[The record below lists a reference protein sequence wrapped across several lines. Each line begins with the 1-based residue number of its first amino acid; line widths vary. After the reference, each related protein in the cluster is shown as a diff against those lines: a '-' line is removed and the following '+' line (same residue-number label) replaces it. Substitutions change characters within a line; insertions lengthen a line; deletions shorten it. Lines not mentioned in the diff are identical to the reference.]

1 MMMRTVADIG
11 NSELKMMINGELVK
25 QQNVNKRIF
34 GRVKSKEASL
44 QQSVTNLMDEIY
56 VHVASNAIERVG
68 KFYVGYR
75 AAHSNG
81 KPDALDIE
89 LGNKHKRDL
98 PVINVLSVMASKAV
112 QTIYNEVGELPK
124 NIEIPA
130 SLILAIPAS
139 EYEPSKARFL
149 ESRFKENEHVVIVYV
164 GEEKVTVQITF
175 EIVKVTREGVPAL
188 YAIFEGEQDMFDDFN
203 DLYKKEKENENEN
216 DEEVKKVEKKESK
229 LYLEK
234 NVDGGY
240 FKSKK
245 ILHADIGDGTTEY
258 IYSDGLNPVPDAC
271 WGEKRGIGH
280 AIEGAIKLL
289 QEEYEGGVDINR
301 QQFSELVTDSDDKKH
316 DKAVEFLEETRYMQ
330 AQGIYNDI
338 EKSYIYKTA
347 SKAEVLAIYGGGSI
361 ALKDDLYKKALEFC
375 KVNDMQLLW
384 IPKKYATEMN
394 VRGMEILSGKLL
406 SKVTKK

>member
-1 MMMRTVADIG
+1 MIMRTVADIG

-25 QQNVNKRIF
+25 QQNVNKRVF
-34 GRVKSKEASL
+34 GSVKNKEGSL
-44 QQSVTNLMDEIY
+44 QHSVTNLMDEIC
-56 VHVASNAIERVG
+56 VHVTSDAIERDG

-89 LGNKHKRDL
+89 LGDKHKRDL
-98 PVINVLSVMASKAV
+98 PVVNVLSVMASKAV
-112 QTIYNEVGELPK
+112 QTIYNEAGELPK

-139 EYEPSKARFL
+139 EYEPPKARFL
-149 ESRFKENEHVVIVYV
+149 ESRFKDNEHVVIVYL

-188 YAIFEGEQDMFDDFN
+188 YAIFEGNSDMFTDFCELY
-203 DLYKKEKENENEN
+203 DLENINGQYFK
-216 DEEVKKVEKKESK
+216 DKKV
-229 LYLEK
+229 
-234 NVDGGY
+234 
-240 FKSKK
+240 
-245 ILHADIGDGTTEY
+245 LHADIGDGTSEY

-271 WGEKRGIGH
+271 WGEKKGIGH

-289 QEEYEGGVDINR
+289 QEEYKGGVDINR
-301 QQFSELVTDSDDKKH
+301 QQFSELVTDSADKKH

-338 EKSYIYKTA
+338 EKSYIYRTS
-347 SKAEVLAIYGGGSI
+347 SKAEVLAVYGGGSI

-375 KVNDMQLLW
+375 KVNDIQLLW

-394 VRGMEILSGKLL
+394 VRGMEILSDKLV

>member
-11 NSELKMMINGELVK
+11 NSELKMMINGELIK

-34 GRVKSKEASL
+34 GRVKSKEGSL
-44 QQSVTNLMDEIY
+44 QHSVTNLMNDIH
-56 VHVASNAIERVG
+56 VHVTSNAIERDG

-89 LGNKHKRDL
+89 LGDKHKRDL
-98 PVINVLSVMASKAV
+98 PVVNVLSVMASKAV
-112 QTIYNEVGELPK
+112 QTVYNEGEELPK

-149 ESRFKENEHVVIVYV
+149 ESRFKDNEHVVIVYV

-175 EIVKVTREGVPAL
+175 EVVKVTREGVPAL
-188 YAIFEGEQDMFDDFN
+188 YAIFEGESDMFTDFCE
-203 DLYKKEKENENEN
+203 LYKLENI
-216 DEEVKKVEKKESK
+216 DGQYFKDKKV
-229 LYLEK
+229 
-234 NVDGGY
+234 
-240 FKSKK
+240 
-245 ILHADIGDGTTEY
+245 LHADIGDGTTEY
-258 IYSDGLNPVPDAC
+258 IYSNGLNPVPDAC

-330 AQGIYNDI
+330 AQDIYNDI

-347 SKAEVLAIYGGGSI
+347 SKAEVLAVYGGGSI
-361 ALKDDLYKKALEFC
+361 ALKDDLYKKLLEFSR
-375 KVNDMQLLW
+375 VNDIQLLW
-384 IPKKYATEMN
+384 IPEKYATEMN
-394 VRGMEILSGKLL
+394 VKGMEILSEKLL
-406 SKVTKK
+406 SKVSQK

>member
-1 MMMRTVADIG
+1 MMRTVADIG
-11 NSELKMMINGELVK
+11 NSELKMMINGELIK

-34 GRVKSKEASL
+34 GRVKSKEGSL
-44 QQSVTNLMDEIY
+44 QHSVTNLMNDIH
-56 VHVASNAIERVG
+56 VHVTSNAIERDG

-89 LGNKHKRDL
+89 LGDKHKRDL
-98 PVINVLSVMASKAV
+98 PVVNVLSVMASKAV
-112 QTIYNEVGELPK
+112 QTVYNEGEELPK

-149 ESRFKENEHVVIVYV
+149 ESRFKDNEHVVIVYV

-175 EIVKVTREGVPAL
+175 EVVKVTREGVPAL
-188 YAIFEGEQDMFDDFN
+188 YAIFEGESDMFTDFCE
-203 DLYKKEKENENEN
+203 LYELKNIDGQYFK
-216 DEEVKKVEKKESK
+216 DKKV
-229 LYLEK
+229 
-234 NVDGGY
+234 
-240 FKSKK
+240 
-245 ILHADIGDGTTEY
+245 LHADIGDGTTEY
-258 IYSDGLNPVPDAC
+258 IYSNGLNPVPDAC

-316 DKAVEFLEETRYMQ
+316 GKAVEFLEETRYMQ
-330 AQGIYNDI
+330 AQDIYNDI

-347 SKAEVLAIYGGGSI
+347 SKAEVLAVYGGGSI
-361 ALKDDLYKKALEFC
+361 ALKDDLYKKLLEFSS
-375 KVNDMQLLW
+375 VNDIQLLW

-394 VRGMEILSGKLL
+394 VKGMEILSEKLL
-406 SKVTKK
+406 SKVSQK

>member
-1 MMMRTVADIG
+1 MMRTVADIG

-34 GRVKSKEASL
+34 GRVKNKEGSL
-44 QQSVTNLMDEIY
+44 QQSVANLMDEIC
-56 VHVASNAIERVG
+56 VHVTSDAIERDG

-89 LGNKHKRDL
+89 LGDKHKRDL
-98 PVINVLSVMASKAV
+98 PVVNVLSVMASKAV

-139 EYEPSKARFL
+139 EYEPAKARFL
-149 ESRFKENEHVVIVYV
+149 ESRFMDNEHVVIVYL

-175 EIVKVTREGVPAL
+175 EIVRVTREGVPAL
-188 YAIFEGEQDMFDDFN
+188 YAIFEGNSDMFTDF
-203 DLYKKEKENENEN
+203 
-216 DEEVKKVEKKESK
+216 SK
-229 LYLEK
+229 LYDLE
-234 NVDGGY
+234 NIDGQY
-240 FKSKK
+240 FKDKK
-245 ILHADIGDGTTEY
+245 VLHADIGDGTSEY

-301 QQFSELVTDSDDKKH
+301 QQFSELVTDSNDKKH

-338 EKSYIYKTA
+338 EKSYIYKTS
-347 SKAEVLAIYGGGSI
+347 SKAEVLAVYGGGSI

-375 KVNDMQLLW
+375 KINDIQLLW
-384 IPKKYATEMN
+384 IPQKYATEMN
-394 VRGMEILSGKLL
+394 VRGMEILSDKLV

>member
-11 NSELKMMINGELVK
+11 NSELKMMINGELIK

-34 GRVKSKEASL
+34 GRVKSKEGSL
-44 QQSVTNLMDEIY
+44 QHSVTNLMNDIH
-56 VHVASNAIERVG
+56 VHVTSNAIERDG

-89 LGNKHKRDL
+89 LGDKHKRDL
-98 PVINVLSVMASKAV
+98 PVVNVLSVMASKAV
-112 QTIYNEVGELPK
+112 QTVYNEGEELPK

-149 ESRFKENEHVVIVYV
+149 ESRFKDNEHVVIVYV

-175 EIVKVTREGVPAL
+175 EVVKVTREGVPAL
-188 YAIFEGEQDMFDDFN
+188 YAIFEGESDMFTDFCE
-203 DLYKKEKENENEN
+203 LYELKNIDGQYFK
-216 DEEVKKVEKKESK
+216 DKKV
-229 LYLEK
+229 
-234 NVDGGY
+234 
-240 FKSKK
+240 
-245 ILHADIGDGTTEY
+245 LHADIGDGTTEY
-258 IYSDGLNPVPDAC
+258 IYSNGLNPVPDAC

-316 DKAVEFLEETRYMQ
+316 NKAVEFLEETRYMQ
-330 AQGIYNDI
+330 AQDIYNDI

-347 SKAEVLAIYGGGSI
+347 SKAEVLAVYGGGSI
-361 ALKDDLYKKALEFC
+361 ALKDDLYIKLLEFSR
-375 KVNDMQLLW
+375 VNDIQLLW

-394 VRGMEILSGKLL
+394 VKGMEILSEKLL
-406 SKVTKK
+406 SKVSQK

>member
-11 NSELKMMINGELVK
+11 NSELKMMINGEMIK
-25 QQNVNKRIF
+25 QQNVNKRVF
-34 GRVKSKEASL
+34 GRVKNKEASL
-44 QQSVTNLMDEIY
+44 QQSVTNLMDEMC
-56 VHVASNAIERVG
+56 VHVTSDAIERDG

-81 KPDALDIE
+81 KPDSLDIE
-89 LGNKHKRDL
+89 LGDKHKRDL

-112 QTIYNEVGELPK
+112 QNNYDGEKELPK
-124 NIEIPA
+124 NIEITA

-149 ESRFKENEHVVIVYV
+149 ENRFKDNKHIVIVYV
-164 GEEKVTVQITF
+164 GEEKATVQIEF

-203 DLYKKEKENENEN
+203 DLYKKENEDNE
-216 DEEVKKVEKKESK
+216 DEEVKKVKEKESK

-234 NVDGGY
+234 NVDGEY
-240 FKSKK
+240 FKNKK
-245 ILHADIGDGTTEY
+245 TLHADIGDGTSEY
-258 IYSDGLNPVPDAC
+258 IFSDGLNPIPDAC
-271 WGEKRGIGH
+271 WGEKRGVGH
-280 AIEGAIKLL
+280 AIIDAIKLL
-289 QEEYEGGVDINR
+289 IEEYEGGLDINR
-301 QQFSELVTDSDDKKH
+301 QQFTELVTNLDDKKH

-330 AQGIYNDI
+330 AQGIYDDI

-347 SKAEVLAIYGGGSI
+347 SKAEILAIYGGGSI
-361 ALKDDLYKKALEFC
+361 ALKDDLYKKVLEFC

-384 IPKKYATEMN
+384 IPEKYATEMN
-394 VRGMEILSGKLL
+394 VRGMEILSEKLV
-406 SKVTKK
+406 SKVAKK

>member
-11 NSELKMMINGELVK
+11 NSELKMMINGELIK

-34 GRVKSKEASL
+34 GRVKSKEGSL
-44 QQSVTNLMDEIY
+44 QHSVTNLMNDIH
-56 VHVASNAIERVG
+56 VHVTSNAIERDG

-89 LGNKHKRDL
+89 LGDKHKRDL
-98 PVINVLSVMASKAV
+98 PVVNVLSVMASKAV
-112 QTIYNEVGELPK
+112 QTVYNEGEELPK

-149 ESRFKENEHVVIVYV
+149 ESRFKDNEHVVIVYV

-175 EIVKVTREGVPAL
+175 EVVKVTREGVPAL
-188 YAIFEGEQDMFDDFN
+188 YAIFEGESDMFTDFCE
-203 DLYKKEKENENEN
+203 LYELKNIDGQYFK
-216 DEEVKKVEKKESK
+216 DKKV
-229 LYLEK
+229 
-234 NVDGGY
+234 
-240 FKSKK
+240 
-245 ILHADIGDGTTEY
+245 LHADIGDGTTEY
-258 IYSDGLNPVPDAC
+258 IYSNGLNPVPDAC

-316 DKAVEFLEETRYMQ
+316 GKAVEFLEETRYMQ
-330 AQGIYNDI
+330 AQDIYNDI

-347 SKAEVLAIYGGGSI
+347 SKAEVLAVYGGGSI
-361 ALKDDLYKKALEFC
+361 ALKDDLYKKLLEFSS
-375 KVNDMQLLW
+375 VNDIQLLW

-394 VRGMEILSGKLL
+394 VKGMEILSEKLL
-406 SKVTKK
+406 SKVSQK

>member
-25 QQNVNKRIF
+25 QQNVNMRVF
-34 GRVKSKEASL
+34 GRVKNKEGSL
-44 QQSVTNLMDEIY
+44 QHSVTNLMDEIC
-56 VHVASNAIERVG
+56 VHVTSKAIERDG

-89 LGNKHKRDL
+89 LGDKHKRDL
-98 PVINVLSVMASKAV
+98 SVINVLSVMASKAV

-124 NIEIPA
+124 SIEIPA

-149 ESRFKENEHVVIVYV
+149 EGRFKDDEHVVIVYV
-164 GEEKVTVQITF
+164 GEEKVTVQIAF

-188 YAIFEGEQDMFDDFN
+188 YAIFEGEKEMFADFN
-203 DLYKKEKENENEN
+203 KLYKKEKNSEE
-216 DEEVKKVEKKESK
+216 DEKIQEKKSN
-229 LYLEK
+229 LYVDE
-234 NVDGGY
+234 NVDGEY
-240 FKSKK
+240 FKNKK
-245 ILHADIGDGTTEY
+245 ILHADIGDGTSEY
-258 IYSDGLNPVPDAC
+258 IFSDGLNPVPDAC

-289 QEEYEGGVDINR
+289 IDEYKGGLDINR
-301 QQFSELVTDSDDKKH
+301 QQFSELITDPGDKKH
-316 DKAVEFLEETRYMQ
+316 NKAVEFLADTQFMQ
-330 AQGIYNDI
+330 ADRIYNDI
-338 EKSYIYKTA
+338 EKSYIYKTT
-347 SKAEVLAIYGGGSI
+347 SKAEVLAVYGGGSI

-394 VRGMEILSGKLL
+394 VRGMEILSDKLV

>member
-1 MMMRTVADIG
+1 MIMRTVADIG

-25 QQNVNKRIF
+25 QQNVNKRVF
-34 GRVKSKEASL
+34 GRVKNKEGSL
-44 QQSVTNLMDEIY
+44 QHSVTNLMDEIC
-56 VHVASNAIERVG
+56 VHVTSDAIERDG

-89 LGNKHKRDL
+89 LGDKHKRDL
-98 PVINVLSVMASKAV
+98 PVINVLSVMATKAV

-124 NIEIPA
+124 NMEIPA

-149 ESRFKENEHVVIVYV
+149 ESRFKDNEHLVIVYV
-164 GEEKVTVQITF
+164 GEEKVTVQIAF

-188 YAIFEGEQDMFDDFN
+188 YAIFEGNSDMFTDFCE
-203 DLYKKEKENENEN
+203 LYELENI
-216 DEEVKKVEKKESK
+216 
-229 LYLEK
+229 
-234 NVDGGY
+234 DGQY
-240 FKSKK
+240 FKNKK
-245 ILHADIGDGTTEY
+245 ILHADVGDGTSEY

-301 QQFSELVTDSDDKKH
+301 QQFSELLTDSTDKKH
-316 DKAVEFLEETRYMQ
+316 DKAVEFLEDTRYIQ

-347 SKAEVLAIYGGGSI
+347 SKAEVLAVYGGGSI
-361 ALKDDLYKKALEFC
+361 ALKDDLYRKALEFC

-384 IPKKYATEMN
+384 IPEKYATEMN
-394 VRGMEILSGKLL
+394 VRGMEILSDKLV
-406 SKVTKK
+406 SKVAKK

>member
-1 MMMRTVADIG
+1 MMRTVADIG
-11 NSELKMMINGELVK
+11 NSELKMMINGEMIK
-25 QQNVNKRIF
+25 QQNVNKRVF
-34 GRVKSKEASL
+34 GRVKNKEGSL
-44 QQSVTNLMDEIY
+44 QQSVTNLMDEIC
-56 VHVASNAIERVG
+56 VHVTSNTIERDG

-89 LGNKHKRDL
+89 LGDKHKRDL
-98 PVINVLSVMASKAV
+98 PVINVLSVMATKAV

-124 NIEIPA
+124 SMEIPA

-139 EYEPSKARFL
+139 EYEPAKARFL
-149 ESRFKENEHVVIVYV
+149 ESRFKDNEHIVIVYV
-164 GEEKVTVQITF
+164 GEEKVTVQIEF
-175 EIVKVTREGVPAL
+175 DIVKVTREGVPAL
-188 YAIFEGEQDMFDDFN
+188 YAIFEADEEMFNDFN
-203 DLYKKEKENENEN
+203 ELYRKNNNKN
-216 DEEVKKVEKKESK
+216 DEEDNEKESK
-229 LYLEK
+229 LYLES
-234 NVDGGY
+234 NVIGAY
-240 FKSKK
+240 FKDKK
-245 ILHADIGDGTTEY
+245 ILHSDIGDGTTEY
-258 IYSDGLNPVPDAC
+258 IFSDGLNPVPDAC

-301 QQFSELVTDSDDKKH
+301 QQFSELLTDSNDKKH
-316 DKAVEFLEETRYMQ
+316 DKAVELLEETRYMQ

-361 ALKDDLYKKALEFC
+361 ALKDDLYKKALGFC

-384 IPKKYATEMN
+384 IPEKFATEMN
-394 VRGMEILSGKLL
+394 VRGMEILSDKLI
-406 SKVTKK
+406 SKVAKK

>member
-25 QQNVNKRIF
+25 QQNVNKRVF
-34 GRVKSKEASL
+34 GRVKNKEGSL
-44 QQSVTNLMDEIY
+44 QQSVTNLMDEMC
-56 VHVASNAIERVG
+56 VHVTSNAIERDG

-89 LGNKHKRDL
+89 LGDKHKRDL
-98 PVINVLSVMASKAV
+98 PVVNVLSVMATKAF
-112 QTIYNEVGELPK
+112 QTIYNKEEELPK
-124 NIEIPA
+124 NIQIPA

-149 ESRFKENEHVVIVYV
+149 ESRFKDNVHVVIVYV
-164 GEEKVTVQITF
+164 GEEKVTVQIQF

-188 YAIFEGEQDMFDDFN
+188 YAIFEGEKEMFTDFN
-203 DLYKKEKENENEN
+203 KLYKKEKDSEE
-216 DEEVKKVEKKESK
+216 DEKIQEEKSN
-229 LYLEK
+229 LYVDED
-234 NVDGGY
+234 VDGNY
-240 FKSKK
+240 FKNKK
-245 ILHADIGDGTTEY
+245 ILHADIGDGTSEY
-258 IYSDGLNPVPDAC
+258 IFSDGLSPVPDAC

-289 QEEYEGGVDINR
+289 IEEYEGGVDINR
-301 QQFSELVTDSDDKKH
+301 QQFTELVTDSNDKKH

-347 SKAEVLAIYGGGSI
+347 SKAEVLAVYGGGSI

-394 VRGMEILSGKLL
+394 VRGMEILSDKLV

>member
-11 NSELKMMINGELVK
+11 NSELKMMINGELIK

-34 GRVKSKEASL
+34 GRVKNKEGSL
-44 QQSVTNLMDEIY
+44 QHSVTNLMDEIC
-56 VHVASNAIERVG
+56 VHVTSDAIERDG

-89 LGNKHKRDL
+89 LGDKHKRDL
-98 PVINVLSVMASKAV
+98 PVINVLSVMATKAV

-124 NIEIPA
+124 SMEIPA

-149 ESRFKENEHVVIVYV
+149 ENRFKDNEHVVIVYV
-164 GEEKVTVQITF
+164 GEEKVTVQIEF
-175 EIVKVTREGVPAL
+175 DIVKVTREGIPAL
-188 YAIFEGEQDMFDDFN
+188 YAIFEGNTDMFIDFGG
-203 DLYKKEKENENEN
+203 LYE
-216 DEEVKKVEKKESK
+216 
-229 LYLEK
+229 LK
-234 NVDGGY
+234 NIDGQY
-240 FKSKK
+240 FKDKK
-245 ILHADIGDGTTEY
+245 ILHADIGDGTSEY
-258 IYSDGLNPVPDAC
+258 IYSNGLNPVPDAC

-301 QQFSELVTDSDDKKH
+301 QQFSELLTDSNDKKH

-361 ALKDDLYKKALEFC
+361 ALKDDLYKKALGFC

-384 IPKKYATEMN
+384 IPEKYATEMN
-394 VRGMEILSGKLL
+394 VRGMEILSDKLV
-406 SKVTKK
+406 SKVAKK

>member
-25 QQNVNKRIF
+25 QQNVNKRVF
-34 GRVKSKEASL
+34 GRVKNKEGSL
-44 QQSVTNLMDEIY
+44 QHSVTNLMDEIC
-56 VHVASNAIERVG
+56 VHVTSDAIEHDG

-89 LGNKHKRDL
+89 LGDKHKRDL
-98 PVINVLSVMASKAV
+98 PIINVLSAMASKAV
-112 QTIYNEVGELPK
+112 QNNYDGKEEFPK
-124 NIEIPA
+124 NIEITA

-149 ESRFKENEHVVIVYV
+149 ESRFKENTHIVIVYV
-164 GEEKVTVQITF
+164 GEEKTTVQIEF
-175 EIVKVTREGVPAL
+175 DIVKVTREGVPAL
-188 YAIFEGEQDMFDDFN
+188 YAIFEGDIEMFNDFN
-203 DLYKKEKENENEN
+203 ELYKKDSTKNSEEDNE
-216 DEEVKKVEKKESK
+216 KESK
-229 LYLEK
+229 LYVESK
-234 NVDGGY
+234 VIGGY
-240 FKSKK
+240 FKDKK
-245 ILHADIGDGTTEY
+245 ILHVDIGDGTTEY
-258 IYSDGLNPVPDAC
+258 IFSSGVNPIPDAC

-301 QQFSELVTDSDDKKH
+301 QQFSELITDSNDKKH
-316 DKAVEFLEETRYMQ
+316 DKAVEFLKDTRYMQ

-361 ALKDDLYKKALEFC
+361 ALKDDLYKKLLDFC
-375 KVNDMQLLW
+375 TTNEMQLLW
-384 IPKKYATEMN
+384 IPEKYATEMN
-394 VRGMEILSGKLL
+394 VRGMEILSNKLV
-406 SKVTKK
+406 SKVAKK

>member
-11 NSELKMMINGELVK
+11 NSELKMMINGELIK

-34 GRVKSKEASL
+34 GRVKSKEGSL
-44 QQSVTNLMDEIY
+44 QYSVTNLMNDIH
-56 VHVASNAIERVG
+56 VHVTSNAIERDG

-89 LGNKHKRDL
+89 LGDKHKRDL
-98 PVINVLSVMASKAV
+98 PVVNVLSVMASKAV
-112 QTIYNEVGELPK
+112 QTVYNEGEELPK

-149 ESRFKENEHVVIVYV
+149 ESRFKDNEHVVIVYV

-175 EIVKVTREGVPAL
+175 EVVKVTREGVPAL
-188 YAIFEGEQDMFDDFN
+188 YAIFEGESDMFTDFCE
-203 DLYKKEKENENEN
+203 LYELKNIDGQYFK
-216 DEEVKKVEKKESK
+216 DKKV
-229 LYLEK
+229 
-234 NVDGGY
+234 
-240 FKSKK
+240 
-245 ILHADIGDGTTEY
+245 LHADIGDGTTEY
-258 IYSDGLNPVPDAC
+258 IYSNGLNPVPDAC

-316 DKAVEFLEETRYMQ
+316 NKAVEFLEETRYMQ
-330 AQGIYNDI
+330 AQDIYNDI

-347 SKAEVLAIYGGGSI
+347 SKAEVLAVYGGGSI
-361 ALKDDLYKKALEFC
+361 ALKDDLYIKLLEFSR
-375 KVNDMQLLW
+375 VNDIQLLW

-394 VRGMEILSGKLL
+394 VKGMEILSEKLL
-406 SKVTKK
+406 SKVSQK

>member
-1 MMMRTVADIG
+1 MRTVADIG
-11 NSELKMMINGELVK
+11 NSELKMMINGELIK

-34 GRVKSKEASL
+34 GRVKSKEGSL
-44 QQSVTNLMDEIY
+44 QHSVTNLMNDIH
-56 VHVASNAIERVG
+56 VHVTSNAIERDG

-89 LGNKHKRDL
+89 LGDKHKRDL
-98 PVINVLSVMASKAV
+98 PVVNVLSVMASKAV
-112 QTIYNEVGELPK
+112 QTVYNEGEELPK

-149 ESRFKENEHVVIVYV
+149 ESRFKDNEHVVIVYV

-175 EIVKVTREGVPAL
+175 EVVKVTREGVPAL
-188 YAIFEGEQDMFDDFN
+188 YAIFEGESDMFTDFCE
-203 DLYKKEKENENEN
+203 LYKLENI
-216 DEEVKKVEKKESK
+216 DGQYFKDKKV
-229 LYLEK
+229 
-234 NVDGGY
+234 
-240 FKSKK
+240 
-245 ILHADIGDGTTEY
+245 LHADIGDGTTEY
-258 IYSDGLNPVPDAC
+258 IYSNGLNPVPDAC

-289 QEEYEGGVDINR
+289 QEDYKGGVDINR

-347 SKAEVLAIYGGGSI
+347 SKAEVLAVYGGGSI
-361 ALKDDLYKKALEFC
+361 ALKGDLYKKLLAFC
-375 KVNDMQLLW
+375 KVNDIQLLW
-384 IPKKYATEMN
+384 IPEKYATEMN
-394 VRGMEILSGKLL
+394 VKGMEILSEKLL
-406 SKVTKK
+406 SKVSQK

>member
-1 MMMRTVADIG
+1 MMRTVADIG
-11 NSELKMMINGELVK
+11 NSELKMMINGEMIK
-25 QQNVNKRIF
+25 QQNVNKRVF
-34 GRVKSKEASL
+34 GRVKNKEGSL
-44 QQSVTNLMDEIY
+44 QQSVTNLMDEIC
-56 VHVASNAIERVG
+56 VHVTSNTIERDG

-89 LGNKHKRDL
+89 LGDKHKRDL
-98 PVINVLSVMASKAV
+98 PVINVLSVMATKAV

-124 NIEIPA
+124 SMEIPA

-139 EYEPSKARFL
+139 EYEPAKARFL
-149 ESRFKENEHVVIVYV
+149 ESRFKDNEHVVIVYV
-164 GEEKVTVQITF
+164 GEEKVTVQIEF
-175 EIVKVTREGVPAL
+175 DIVKVTREGVPAL
-188 YAIFEGEQDMFDDFN
+188 YAIFEADEEMFNDFN
-203 DLYKKEKENENEN
+203 ELYRKNNNKNNEEDNE
-216 DEEVKKVEKKESK
+216 KESK
-229 LYLEK
+229 LYLES
-234 NVDGGY
+234 NVIGAY
-240 FKSKK
+240 FKDKK
-245 ILHADIGDGTTEY
+245 ILHSDIGDGTTEY
-258 IYSDGLNPVPDAC
+258 IFSDGLNPVPDAC

-301 QQFSELVTDSDDKKH
+301 QQFSELLTDSNDKKH
-316 DKAVEFLEETRYMQ
+316 DKAVELLEETRYMQ

-361 ALKDDLYKKALEFC
+361 ALKDDLYKKALGFC

-384 IPKKYATEMN
+384 IPEKFATEMN
-394 VRGMEILSGKLL
+394 VRGMEILSDKLI
-406 SKVTKK
+406 SKVAKK

>member
-1 MMMRTVADIG
+1 MILRTVADIG

-25 QQNVNKRIF
+25 QQNVNKRMF
-34 GRVKSKEASL
+34 GRTTNKEGSL
-44 QQSVTNLMDEIY
+44 QQSVVNLLDEIC
-56 VHVASNAIERVG
+56 VHITSDAIERDG

-89 LGNKHKRDL
+89 LGDKHKRDL
-98 PVINVLSVMASKAV
+98 PVINVLSVMATKAV
-112 QTIYNEVGELPK
+112 QTAYNELGELPK

-149 ESRFKENEHVVIVYV
+149 ENRFKDNEHVVIVYV
-164 GEEKVTVQITF
+164 GEEKVTVQIEF
-175 EIVKVTREGVPAL
+175 DIVKVTREGVPAL
-188 YAIFEGEQDMFDDFN
+188 YAIFEGNPDMFTDFC
-203 DLYKKEKENENEN
+203 
-216 DEEVKKVEKKESK
+216 K
-229 LYLEK
+229 LYELE
-234 NVDGGY
+234 NIDGQY
-240 FKSKK
+240 FKDKK
-245 ILHADIGDGTTEY
+245 ILHADVGDGTSEY
-258 IYSDGLNPVPDAC
+258 IYSNGLNPVPDAC

-289 QEEYEGGVDINR
+289 QEEYKGGVDINR
-301 QQFSELVTDSDDKKH
+301 QQFSELLTDPNDKKH
-316 DKAVEFLEETRYMQ
+316 DKAVEFLEETRYIQ

-347 SKAEVLAIYGGGSI
+347 SKAEVLAVYGGGSI
-361 ALKDDLYKKALEFC
+361 ALKDDLYKKSLEFC

-384 IPKKYATEMN
+384 IPEKYATEMN
-394 VRGMEILSGKLL
+394 VRGMEILSDKLV
-406 SKVTKK
+406 SKVAKK

>member
-25 QQNVNKRIF
+25 LPNVNKRIF
-34 GRVKSKEASL
+34 GRVKSKEGSL
-44 QQSVTNLMDEIY
+44 QHSVINLMNDIH
-56 VHVASNAIERVG
+56 VHVTSNAIERDG

-89 LGNKHKRDL
+89 LGDKHKRDL
-98 PVINVLSVMASKAV
+98 PVVNVLSVMASKAV
-112 QTIYNEVGELPK
+112 QTIYNEGEELPK
-124 NIEIPA
+124 NISIPA

-149 ESRFKENEHVVIVYV
+149 ESRFKDNEHVVIVYV
-164 GEEKVTVQITF
+164 GEEKVTVQIAF
-175 EIVKVTREGVPAL
+175 EVVKVTREGVPAL
-188 YAIFEGEQDMFDDFN
+188 YAIFEGDFDMFSDFCE
-203 DLYKKEKENENEN
+203 LYELENI
-216 DEEVKKVEKKESK
+216 
-229 LYLEK
+229 
-234 NVDGGY
+234 DGGY
-240 FKSKK
+240 FKDKK
-245 ILHADIGDGTTEY
+245 VLHSDIGDGTTEY
-258 IYSDGLNPVPDAC
+258 IYSAGLNPVPDAC

-330 AQGIYNDI
+330 AQDIYNDI

-347 SKAEVLAIYGGGSI
+347 SKAEVLAVYGGGSI
-361 ALKDDLYKKALEFC
+361 ALKDDLYKKLLEFS
-375 KVNDMQLLW
+375 KVNDIQLLW
-384 IPKKYATEMN
+384 IPEKYATEMN
-394 VRGMEILSGKLL
+394 VKGMEILSDKLL
-406 SKVTKK
+406 SKVSKK

>member
-1 MMMRTVADIG
+1 MIMRTVADIG

-34 GRVKSKEASL
+34 GRVKNKEGSL
-44 QQSVTNLMDEIY
+44 QHSVTNLMDEIC
-56 VHVASNAIERVG
+56 VHVTSDAIERDG

-89 LGNKHKRDL
+89 LGDKHKRDL
-98 PVINVLSVMASKAV
+98 PVVNVLSVMASKAV

-149 ESRFKENEHVVIVYV
+149 ESRFKDNEHVVIVYV
-164 GEEKVTVQITF
+164 GEEKVTVQIAF
-175 EIVKVTREGVPAL
+175 EIVRVTREGVPAL
-188 YAIFEGEQDMFDDFN
+188 YAIFEGNSDMFTDFSE
-203 DLYKKEKENENEN
+203 LYELENTNGQYFK
-216 DEEVKKVEKKESK
+216 DKKV
-229 LYLEK
+229 
-234 NVDGGY
+234 
-240 FKSKK
+240 
-245 ILHADIGDGTTEY
+245 LHADIGDGTSEY

-301 QQFSELVTDSDDKKH
+301 QQFSELVTDSGDKKH

-330 AQGIYNDI
+330 AQGIYSDI
-338 EKSYIYKTA
+338 EKSYIYKTS
-347 SKAEVLAIYGGGSI
+347 SKAEVLAVYGGGSI

-375 KVNDMQLLW
+375 KVNDIQLLW

-394 VRGMEILSGKLL
+394 VRGMEILSDKLV

>member
-1 MMMRTVADIG
+1 MMRTVADIG
-11 NSELKMMINGELVK
+11 NSELKMMINGELIK

-34 GRVKSKEASL
+34 GRVKSKEGSL
-44 QQSVTNLMDEIY
+44 QHSVTNLMNDIH
-56 VHVASNAIERVG
+56 VHVTSNAIERDG

-89 LGNKHKRDL
+89 LGDKHKRDL
-98 PVINVLSVMASKAV
+98 PVVNVLSVMASKAV
-112 QTIYNEVGELPK
+112 QTVYNEGEELPK

-149 ESRFKENEHVVIVYV
+149 ESRFKDNEHVVIVYV

-175 EIVKVTREGVPAL
+175 EVVKVTREGVPAL
-188 YAIFEGEQDMFDDFN
+188 YAIFEGESDMFTDFCE
-203 DLYKKEKENENEN
+203 LYKLENI
-216 DEEVKKVEKKESK
+216 DGQYFKDKKV
-229 LYLEK
+229 
-234 NVDGGY
+234 
-240 FKSKK
+240 
-245 ILHADIGDGTTEY
+245 LHADIGDGTTEY
-258 IYSDGLNPVPDAC
+258 IYSNGLNPVPDAC

-330 AQGIYNDI
+330 AQDIYNDI

-347 SKAEVLAIYGGGSI
+347 SKAEVLAVYGGGSI
-361 ALKDDLYKKALEFC
+361 ALKDDLYKKLLEFSR
-375 KVNDMQLLW
+375 VNDIQLLW
-384 IPKKYATEMN
+384 IPEKYATEMN
-394 VRGMEILSGKLL
+394 VKGMEILSEKLL
-406 SKVTKK
+406 SKVSQK

>member
-34 GRVKSKEASL
+34 GRVKNKEGSL
-44 QQSVTNLMDEIY
+44 QHSVTNLMDEIC
-56 VHVASNAIERVG
+56 VHVTSDAIERDG

-89 LGNKHKRDL
+89 LGDKHKRDL
-98 PVINVLSVMASKAV
+98 PVVNVLSVMASKAV

-149 ESRFKENEHVVIVYV
+149 ESRFKDNEHVVIVYL

-175 EIVKVTREGVPAL
+175 EIVRVTREGVPAL
-188 YAIFEGEQDMFDDFN
+188 YAIFEGNSDMFTDF
-203 DLYKKEKENENEN
+203 
-216 DEEVKKVEKKESK
+216 SK
-229 LYLEK
+229 LYDLE
-234 NVDGGY
+234 NIDGQY
-240 FKSKK
+240 FKDKK
-245 ILHADIGDGTTEY
+245 VLHADIGDGTSEY

-338 EKSYIYKTA
+338 EKSYIYKTS
-347 SKAEVLAIYGGGSI
+347 SKAEVLAVYGGGSI

-375 KVNDMQLLW
+375 KVNDIQLLW
-384 IPKKYATEMN
+384 IPQKYATEMN
-394 VRGMEILSGKLL
+394 VRGMEILSDKLV

>member
-34 GRVKSKEASL
+34 GRVKNKEGSL
-44 QQSVTNLMDEIY
+44 QQSVANLMDEIC
-56 VHVASNAIERVG
+56 VHVTSDAIERDG

-89 LGNKHKRDL
+89 LGDKHKRDL
-98 PVINVLSVMASKAV
+98 PVVNVLSVMASKAV

-139 EYEPSKARFL
+139 EYEPAKARFL
-149 ESRFKENEHVVIVYV
+149 ESRFMDNEHVVIVYL

-175 EIVKVTREGVPAL
+175 EIVRVTREGVPAL
-188 YAIFEGEQDMFDDFN
+188 YAIFEGNSDMFTDF
-203 DLYKKEKENENEN
+203 
-216 DEEVKKVEKKESK
+216 SK
-229 LYLEK
+229 LYDLE
-234 NVDGGY
+234 NIDGQY
-240 FKSKK
+240 FKDKK
-245 ILHADIGDGTTEY
+245 VLHADIGDGTSEY

-301 QQFSELVTDSDDKKH
+301 QQFSELVTDSNDKKH

-338 EKSYIYKTA
+338 EKSYIYKTS
-347 SKAEVLAIYGGGSI
+347 SKAEVLAVYGGGSI

-375 KVNDMQLLW
+375 KINDIQLLW
-384 IPKKYATEMN
+384 IPQKYATEMN
-394 VRGMEILSGKLL
+394 VRGMEILSDKLV

>member
-34 GRVKSKEASL
+34 GRVKNKEGSL
-44 QQSVTNLMDEIY
+44 QHSVTNLMDEIC
-56 VHVASNAIERVG
+56 VHVTSDAIERDG

-89 LGNKHKRDL
+89 LGDKHKRDL
-98 PVINVLSVMASKAV
+98 PVVNVLSVMASKAV

-149 ESRFKENEHVVIVYV
+149 ESRFKDNEHVVIVYL

-175 EIVKVTREGVPAL
+175 EIVRVTREGVPAL
-188 YAIFEGEQDMFDDFN
+188 YAIFEGNSDMFTDF
-203 DLYKKEKENENEN
+203 
-216 DEEVKKVEKKESK
+216 SK
-229 LYLEK
+229 LYELE
-234 NVDGGY
+234 NIDGQY
-240 FKSKK
+240 FKDKK
-245 ILHADIGDGTTEY
+245 VLHADIGDGTSEY

-338 EKSYIYKTA
+338 EKSYIYKTS
-347 SKAEVLAIYGGGSI
+347 SKAEVLAVYGGGSI
-361 ALKDDLYKKALEFC
+361 ALKDDLYKKSLEFC
-375 KVNDMQLLW
+375 KVNDIQLLW
-384 IPKKYATEMN
+384 IPQKYATEMN
-394 VRGMEILSGKLL
+394 VRGMEILSDKLV

>member
-1 MMMRTVADIG
+1 MRTVADIG

-34 GRVKSKEASL
+34 GRVKNKEGSL
-44 QQSVTNLMDEIY
+44 QHSVTNLMDEIC
-56 VHVASNAIERVG
+56 VHVTSDAIERDG

-89 LGNKHKRDL
+89 LGDKHKRDL
-98 PVINVLSVMASKAV
+98 PVVNVLSVMASKAV

-149 ESRFKENEHVVIVYV
+149 ESRFKDNEHVVIVYL

-175 EIVKVTREGVPAL
+175 EIVRVTREGVPAL
-188 YAIFEGEQDMFDDFN
+188 YAIFEGNSDMFTDF
-203 DLYKKEKENENEN
+203 
-216 DEEVKKVEKKESK
+216 SK
-229 LYLEK
+229 LYDLE
-234 NVDGGY
+234 NIDGQY
-240 FKSKK
+240 FKDKK
-245 ILHADIGDGTTEY
+245 VLHADIGDGTSEY

-338 EKSYIYKTA
+338 EKSYIYKTS
-347 SKAEVLAIYGGGSI
+347 SKAEVLAVYGGGSI

-375 KVNDMQLLW
+375 KVNDIQLLW
-384 IPKKYATEMN
+384 IPQKYATEMN
-394 VRGMEILSGKLL
+394 VRGMEILSDKLV